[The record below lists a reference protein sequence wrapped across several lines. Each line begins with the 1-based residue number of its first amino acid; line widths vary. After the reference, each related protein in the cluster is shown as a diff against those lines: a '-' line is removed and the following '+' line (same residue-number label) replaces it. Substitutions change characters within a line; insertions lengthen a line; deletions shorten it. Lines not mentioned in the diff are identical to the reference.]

1 MANITTILGTDSIS
15 SSRIVLNDNFT
26 ATNSELTTISG
37 LYNATYT
44 NHTLT
49 GTVQA
54 ATLLVPSGILI
65 NSSLCTIT
73 PGTVFDGEIKINN
86 GLKHSFSTAISVA
99 PSANSYTLTT
109 YLWDAAATNVWA
121 LNAGDPGQEIT
132 IIAQGGTLTLTQ
144 SGIIAHA
151 TADVVMTANT
161 NVMLRYIGA
170 FWYVISHSS
179 TGVTYTV

>member
-26 ATNSELTTISG
+26 AVNDELTTISG

-54 ATLLVPSGILI
+54 ATVLVPSGI
-65 NSSLCTIT
+65 NVSSAGCTIT
-73 PGTVFDGEIKINN
+73 PATTLDGQLNLNN
-86 GLKHSFSTAISVA
+86 GMTHHYGSQISSPVAQNAYTA
-99 PSANSYTLTT
+99 TT
-109 YLWDAAATNVWA
+109 YKWDAGTAPIWA

-132 IIAQGGTLTLTQ
+132 IIAIGGNLTLTQ

-151 TADVVMTANT
+151 TQDVVVNQNANIT
-161 NVMLRYIGA
+161 LRYVDSL
-170 FWYVISHSS
+170 WYVISHSS
-179 TGVTYTV
+179 VGVTYTV